1 QVHATVGLGST
12 PQAHHRVA
20 LASASTRLALSRFRL
35 DLPRPPLAIAG
46 GGSARPPPRAI
57 AGGGGTRPP
66 PLVSTWT
73 PASFYQALPAESWY
87 LLAKYVI
94 KPSIERSL
102 PLPFQF
108 CFGKNWGFN

>member
-102 PLPFQF
+102 PLPFQE
-108 CFGKNWGFN
+108 